1 MLQKTCLCSPFPT
14 LHSLGPTSIRLPPTT
29 PAEHSCQSPSDLL
42 ISRLVPILNCPLT
55 YLQHQ
60 TQVGPSCPPGTFS
73 LVGLCSTSLSWGL
86 LLPYCSPS
94 RVPAPPHFPVL
105 GLSLWDP
112 SITVTLW
119 VTSSCLITMNS
130 TSRPTLPCVCL
141 TGTSLCNSP
150 LLHLLT

>member
-1 MLQKTCLCSPFPT
+1 MLQKTCLCSPSPT
-14 LHSLGPTSIRLPPTT
+14 LHSLRPTSIRLPPPT
-29 PAEHSCQSPSDLL
+29 PAEHSCQSPLGRCQFSTVFPPNCSNGHRGSLL
-42 ISRLVPILNCPLT
+42 
-55 YLQHQ
+55 
-60 TQVGPSCPPGTFS
+60 PPGTFS

-86 LLPYCSPS
+86 LLPYCSLS

-105 GLSLWDP
+105 GLSLQDP

-141 TGTSLCNSP
+141 TGTSLHNPP